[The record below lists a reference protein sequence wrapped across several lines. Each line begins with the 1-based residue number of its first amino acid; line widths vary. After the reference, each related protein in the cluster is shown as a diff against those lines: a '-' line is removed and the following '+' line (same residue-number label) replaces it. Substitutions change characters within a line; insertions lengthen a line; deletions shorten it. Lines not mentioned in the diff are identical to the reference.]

1 MKTLTPSKK
10 LARTVITVKTDR
22 LVKTQA
28 QKLAAKLGL
37 SLSDVINS
45 SLRQFVR
52 DEALTLST
60 APRMTPYLESII
72 EEAEADLVAGKNV
85 SGPFSTREELEAFF
99 KKEIQE
105 R

>member
-10 LARTVITVKTDR
+10 FARTVITIKTDR

-28 QKLAAKLGL
+28 QKLAATLGL

-52 DEALTLST
+52 DEALNLST

-72 EEAEADLVAGKNV
+72 EGAEADYTAGKNV
-85 SGPFSTREELEAFF
+85 YGPFSTRDELEAFF
-99 KKEIQE
+99 KTEIQGK
-105 R
+105 